1 MQGVIL
7 SFDPKTKTG
16 LVMRDTSDRTIYQ
29 IAPTALEHSL
39 FMTLRQGQRVNFD
52 LQVNTSDDATGDT
65 EDKDTNFATNIRLG
79 SEVDMGISTAR
90 I

>member
-16 LVMRDTSDRTIYQ
+16 LIMTDNAERETFTIS
-29 IAPTALEHSL
+29 PNALDNSL
-39 FMTLRQGQRVNFD
+39 FETLRQGQRVNFD
-52 LQVNTSDDATGDT
+52 IDENEDT
-65 EDKDTNFATNIRLG
+65 EDSKVATNIRLG